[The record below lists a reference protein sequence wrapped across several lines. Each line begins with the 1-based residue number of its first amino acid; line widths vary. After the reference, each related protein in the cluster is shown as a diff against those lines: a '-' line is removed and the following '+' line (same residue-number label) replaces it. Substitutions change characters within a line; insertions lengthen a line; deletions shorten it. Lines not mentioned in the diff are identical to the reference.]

1 MTINISF
8 VQIKWISQYASY
20 ITDYYKKYNKL
31 KKSISPSS
39 PSSPSSSSSSFGVP
53 QLLSSPLLEET
64 EKIQEQGWFSY
75 LGSYIES
82 FLPGDDTLPPSSSS
96 SSTTIP
102 NTTPKLSTPSLSP
115 RVVPSHYETNLT
127 IICVEVEK
135 FTIILH
141 EDKVDRIYIYIYI
154 FVNSIKF

>member
-39 PSSPSSSSSSFGVP
+39 PSPSSFDVP
-53 QLLSSPLLEET
+53 QLLSSPLPEET
-64 EKIQEQGWFSY
+64 EKIQEQGWFGY

-82 FLPGDDTLPPSSSS
+82 FLPGDDTLPTPPA
-96 SSTTIP
+96 T
-102 NTTPKLSTPSLSP
+102 NATPKSSTPSLSP
-115 RVVPSHYETNLT
+115 RIVPSSSSSHYETNLT

-141 EDKVDRIYIYIYI
+141 EDKVDRIYLLIYIC
-154 FVNSIKF
+154 IK